1 MPITTLLKGAE
12 KLEIEAYKKPR
23 DLKQLGRT
31 HVPFSGAPQKHPY
44 DSEKIILVID
54 PYSSN
59 TFYYEFR
66 AEDIS
71 YVEELPNIV
80 NLEGKAITMA
90 RIWVKKMSIGLRST
104 PFIVQDTII
113 LQKASS

>member
-1 MPITTLLKGAE
+1 MPITTFLKGAE
-12 KLEIEAYKKPR
+12 KFEIEAYKKPR
-23 DLKQLGRT
+23 DSKQLSRT
-31 HVPFSGAPQKHPY
+31 HVSFSGAPQKHPY
-44 DSEKIILVID
+44 DSEKIILVVD

-66 AEDIS
+66 AGDIS

-80 NLEGKAITMA
+80 NLEGKTITMV

-104 PFIVQDTII
+104 PFIVQDTI
-113 LQKASS
+113 SR